1 MIELLHYKKVKTFL
15 WTVYLQG
22 YIRFI
27 FPLKSHHNSK
37 IHLRS
42 FVLALPNLSIY
53 VYIYI
58 YQATT
63 ISARA
68 GIFFQNKLHISKL
81 LIIMFI
87 SMLNMQ
93 YWKCNNISLSTF
105 TEEILNQT
113 LHLLCTVIWFAW
125 KNWMNINY
133 EFYIIF
139 FDTLG

>member
-1 MIELLHYKKVKTFL
+1 MIELSHYQKAKTFL

-27 FPLKSHHNSK
+27 FPLKSHHNNK
-37 IHLRS
+37 IRLRS
-42 FVLALPNLSIY
+42 FILALPNLSI
-53 VYIYI
+53 YIYI

-68 GIFFQNKLHISKL
+68 GTFFQNKLHISKL